1 MKVTGK
7 PVATSVGV
15 FFIAFALIAAALVLP
30 GAKWSQAPFLY
41 LCIFGGVFIGIPAV
55 LGIGIVLENLRNR
68 SRVRAKSD
76 R

>member
-15 FFIAFALIAAALVLP
+15 FFIAFAVIAAALVLP
-30 GAKWSQAPFLY
+30 VAKGSQSPFFY
-41 LCIFGGVFIGIPAV
+41 RCIFGGLFIGIPAV
-55 LGIGIVLENLRNR
+55 LGIGIAFENPR
-68 SRVRAKSD
+68 SRVCAKND